1 MEDIS
6 CGILEILLVQY
17 GRFNCG
23 FMKCGRYWWWT
34 VRYMSGQMWTWYW
47 LKVREILNV
56 KCEICHVV
64 MEGKGYLQ
72 VCGKDI
78 CDLLEETLVVK
89 IWRYWWWNLEVI
101 SRKVRYMILLCERYI
116 SDRVWEMLEFEM
128 EYRWHKCRMKKIWI
142 DFHGIFKYK
151 KVGDNSSGVLK

>member
-1 MEDIS
+1 MGDLIVGLWNVGDIDDDLW
-6 CGILEILLVQY
+6 GILVV
-17 GRFNCG
+17 
-23 FMKCGRYWWWT
+23 KCGNGIGW
-34 VRYMSGQMWTWYW
+34 MW
-47 LKVREILNV
+47 KILIV
-56 KCEICHVV
+56 KCEIFHVV

-72 VCGKDI
+72 LGGKDI

-89 IWRYWWWNLEVI
+89 FGKYWWWNLEVI

>member
-1 MEDIS
+1 MGDLIVGLWNVGDIDDELW
-6 CGILEILLVQY
+6 GILVV
-17 GRFNCG
+17 NCG
-23 FMKCGRYWWWT
+23 HGIGW
-34 VRYMSGQMWTWYW
+34 MWKK
-47 LKVREILNV
+47 LIV
-56 KCEICHVV
+56 KCEIFHVV
-64 MEGKGYLQ
+64 MEDKGYLQ
-72 VCGKDI
+72 LGGKDI

-89 IWRYWWWNLEVI
+89 FGKYWWWNLEVI

-116 SDRVWEMLEFEM
+116 SDRVWDMLEFEM

>member
-1 MEDIS
+1 MGDLIVGLWNVGDIDDELW
-6 CGILEILLVQY
+6 GILVV
-17 GRFNCG
+17 
-23 FMKCGRYWWWT
+23 KCGHGIGW
-34 VRYMSGQMWTWYW
+34 MW
-47 LKVREILNV
+47 KILIV
-56 KCEICHVV
+56 KCEIFHVV
-64 MEGKGYLQ
+64 MEGEGYLRLG
-72 VCGKDI
+72 GKDI

-89 IWRYWWWNLEVI
+89 FGKYWWWNLEVI

-151 KVGDNSSGVLK
+151 KVGDNSGGVLK

>member
-1 MEDIS
+1 MGDLIVGLWNVGDIDDDLW
-6 CGILEILLVQY
+6 GILVV
-17 GRFNCG
+17 
-23 FMKCGRYWWWT
+23 KCGNGIGW
-34 VRYMSGQMWTWYW
+34 MW
-47 LKVREILNV
+47 KILIV
-56 KCEICHVV
+56 KCEIFHVV
-64 MEGKGYLQ
+64 MEGEEYLQ
-72 VCGKDI
+72 LGGKDI

-89 IWRYWWWNLEVI
+89 FGKYWWWNLEVI

>member
-1 MEDIS
+1 MGDLIVGLWNVGDIDDDLW
-6 CGILEILLVQY
+6 GILVV
-17 GRFNCG
+17 
-23 FMKCGRYWWWT
+23 KCGNGIGW
-34 VRYMSGQMWTWYW
+34 MW
-47 LKVREILNV
+47 KILIV
-56 KCEICHVV
+56 KCEIFHVV
-64 MEGKGYLQ
+64 MEGKEYLQ
-72 VCGKDI
+72 LGGKDI

-89 IWRYWWWNLEVI
+89 FGKYWWWNLEVI

-128 EYRWHKCRMKKIWI
+128 EYRWHKCRMKKILI

>member
-1 MEDIS
+1 MMDCEVYEWSNVDM
-6 CGILEILLVQY
+6 V
-17 GRFNCG
+17 
-23 FMKCGRYWWWT
+23 
-34 VRYMSGQMWTWYW
+34 W

-89 IWRYWWWNLEVI
+89 IWRY
-101 SRKVRYMILLCERYI
+101 
-116 SDRVWEMLEFEM
+116 
-128 EYRWHKCRMKKIWI
+128 
-142 DFHGIFKYK
+142 
-151 KVGDNSSGVLK
+151 

>member
-1 MEDIS
+1 MGDLIVGLWNVGDIDDELW
-6 CGILEILLVQY
+6 GILVV
-17 GRFNCG
+17 NCG
-23 FMKCGRYWWWT
+23 HGIGW
-34 VRYMSGQMWTWYW
+34 MWKK
-47 LKVREILNV
+47 LIV
-56 KCEICHVV
+56 KCEIFHVV

-72 VCGKDI
+72 LGGKDI

-89 IWRYWWWNLEVI
+89 FGKYWWWNLEVI

-128 EYRWHKCRMKKIWI
+128 ESRWHKCRMKKIWI
-142 DFHGIFKYK
+142 EFHGIFKYK

>member
-1 MEDIS
+1 
-6 CGILEILLVQY
+6 
-17 GRFNCG
+17 
-23 FMKCGRYWWWT
+23 
-34 VRYMSGQMWTWYW
+34 MWTWYW

-89 IWRYWWWNLEVI
+89 FW
-101 SRKVRYMILLCERYI
+101 
-116 SDRVWEMLEFEM
+116 
-128 EYRWHKCRMKKIWI
+128 
-142 DFHGIFKYK
+142 KY
-151 KVGDNSSGVLK
+151 